1 MKHLALRPIE
11 APAIP
16 AGVLVF
22 NRMTTISPPEG
33 LVQATDRPFFNR
45 AVNRAFEVRAA
56 ESVTEIELYDEVGIW
71 GVTAKAFRQQLR
83 AVKDGDIRLR
93 INSPGGDVFDGIA
106 IFNDLVAHKGNVE
119 IEVTGV
125 AASAASIIA
134 MAGDTIRVAENAFL
148 MIHNAWTFAI
158 GNRHDITETAAVLA
172 QIDGALADTYAAR
185 TDVSRDEI
193 VAMMDAETWMNGKE
207 AVDKG
212 FADEV
217 AALPDAKAAFDLS
230 GFKNTPNSLAV
241 NLADASDVRPS
252 TVRDA
257 ERALRDAGFSVRN
270 AKALASRAFEREAA
284 TQRDVAGDAEFVAAL
299 GSLLK
304 RF

>member
-1 MKHLALRPIE
+1 MKHRIMRPIA
-11 APAIP
+11 APAAQ
-16 AGVLVF
+16 AGVFAFCRPNAITV
-22 NRMTTISPPEG
+22 PEG
-33 LVQATDRPFFNR
+33 LAQSTARPFFNR
-45 AVNRAFEVRAA
+45 AVGRAFEVRAA
-56 ESVTEIELYDEVGIW
+56 DTVTEIELYDEIGYW
-71 GVTAKAFRQQLR
+71 GVTAKSFRQQIR
-83 AVKDGDIRLR
+83 SAGDIRLR

-106 IFNDLVAHKGNVE
+106 IFNDLVQHNGRVE
-119 IEVTGV
+119 VEVTGV

-148 MIHNAWTFAI
+148 MIHNAWTLAI
-158 GNRHDITETAAVLA
+158 GNRHDITETAALLG
-172 QIDGALADTYAAR
+172 QIDGAMADTYAAR
-185 TDVSRDEI
+185 TDIDRDEV

-217 AALPDAKAAFDLS
+217 ATLPDASATFDLS
-230 GFKNTPNSLAV
+230 GFKNTPKQIVV
-241 NLADASDVRPS
+241 NLTDDAAVRPS

-270 AKALASRAFEREAA
+270 AKALASRAFTHEAA